1 MEILFSFVPKFRINV
16 SYAEGSQN
24 CDHMGRM
31 TKEYVS
37 IVVEKIQKPQKKK
50 WINFCL
56 ETYQRDSKMIVIKTI
71 FIYVISLVLSVIA
84 CGISLHI
91 VKGVLKMEFIRN
103 VLIMECVAVFS
114 IVFGGLI
121 ASAIIHIFLL

>member
-1 MEILFSFVPKFRINV
+1 
-16 SYAEGSQN
+16 
-24 CDHMGRM
+24 MGRM